1 MKHFVNSANVGI
13 KFRTGVPFFAENHCR
28 VNQLFNI
35 YSVLDS
41 QYIVCFQEK
50 AFHTY
55 CLTGSEQ
62 RFFAIGYVGFFYGK
76 IPCLFLLFKITNG
89 RTQLLFAVFYPLITL
104 AFSLLMRGCSLQTC
118 IGGCGR
124 LPGQII
130 LSRDRIR
137 KNRQKQKS
145 DL

>member
-41 QYIVCFQEK
+41 QYIVCFREK

-62 RFFAIGYVGFFYGK
+62 RFFTIGYVGFFYPIISSMDESK
-76 IPCLFLLFKITNG
+76 LQILLVNHDIEQMNATDTLRITDEYKYIPYNIKYGVVKC
-89 RTQLLFAVFYPLITL
+89 PLRI
-104 AFSLLMRGCSLQTC
+104 LQRVN
-118 IGGCGR
+118 I
-124 LPGQII
+124 
-130 LSRDRIR
+130 
-137 KNRQKQKS
+137 N
-145 DL
+145 